1 MKKPL
6 LITILLFF
14 CFTFSYAQI
23 SFEKGYY
30 ILNNGD
36 RIECFIKNID
46 WKNNPTDFKYKTNFG
61 DNDFKVENITNVQE
75 FGIDNETTFKRFKIK
90 IDRTSDEPNKLL
102 ADRNPVFKEEVI
114 FLKVLIKG
122 DATLYS
128 YTDQNLNRYFYE
140 TKTIPVG
147 QLIYIKYYQIDGNDA
162 PTKLAENNEYKQQ
175 LFQNVKTENTTEK
188 DIIKLSYNKSDL
200 TKYFTKYNNAQP
212 NLADVEKKKQV
223 NKGHFS
229 VKITP
234 SVSIASLSIKNDY
247 VARENVD
254 LDNKINFKFGAEAE
268 YILPYNK
275 NKWSIFI
282 NPAYQTYQ
290 DEKTY
295 NVPSGFIISPETPHN
310 AKVKYTSVQIPIGI
324 RHYMFLNQ
332 TSKIFINVAYA
343 FDAGS
348 KTDITYT
355 DVTNKS
361 TKEYKSYS
369 GGNFA
374 FGLGYNFK
382 NKFSVEARLN
392 TKKELMREYLN
403 YSAKYSS
410 IDFVLGYT
418 IF

>member
-6 LITILLFF
+6 LITILFLFF
-14 CFTFSYAQI
+14 FTFSYAQI

-30 ILNNGD
+30 ILNDGS
-36 RIECFIKNID
+36 RIECFIRNID
-46 WKNNPTDFKYKTNFG
+46 WKNNPTDFKYKTQLS
-61 DNDFKVENITNVQE
+61 DNDFKTETIANVQE
-75 FGIDNETTFKRFKIK
+75 FGIDNETTFKKFKIK

-114 FLKVLIKG
+114 FLKVLVKG

-140 TKTIPVG
+140 TKTIPVE
-147 QLIYIKYYQIDGNDA
+147 QLVYTKYYQIDSNDS
-162 PTKLAENNEYKQQ
+162 PTILAENNEYKQQ
-175 LFQNVKTENTTEK
+175 LFQNVKAENTTEK
-188 DIIKLSYNKSDL
+188 EIIKLNYNKSDL
-200 TKYFTKYNNAQP
+200 TKYFIKYNNIKP
-212 NLADVEKKKQV
+212 NLAKEERKV
-223 NKGHFS
+223 NKGIFL

-234 SVSIASLSIKNDY
+234 SASIASLSTENDY
-247 VARENVD
+247 FLRDNVQ
-254 LDNKINFKFGAEAE
+254 LDNKINFKFGVEAE

-282 NPAYQTYQ
+282 SPAYQTYQ
-290 DEKTY
+290 DDKTY
-295 NVPSGFIISPETPHN
+295 NVPSGFIISPETPNN
-310 AKVKYTSVQIPIGI
+310 AKVKYTSIQIPIGI

-348 KTDITYT
+348 KTNITYT
-355 DVTNKS
+355 DVTNK
-361 TKEYKSYS
+361 TTREYES
-369 GGNFA
+369 GSGSNFA

-382 NKFSVEARLN
+382 NKFSFEARLN
-392 TKKELMREYLN
+392 TKKELMRDYLT

>member
-6 LITILLFF
+6 LITILFLFI
-14 CFTFSYAQI
+14 FTFSYAQI

-30 ILNNGD
+30 ILNDGN
-36 RIECFIKNID
+36 RVECFIKNID
-46 WKNNPTDFKYKTNFG
+46 WKNNPVDFKYKTQLS
-61 DNDFKVENITNVQE
+61 DNDFKTETIANVQE
-75 FGIDNETTFKRFKIK
+75 FGIDNETTFKKFKIK

-140 TKTIPVG
+140 TKTIPVE
-147 QLIYIKYYQIDGNDA
+147 QLVYTKYYQIDSNGS
-162 PTKLAENNEYKQQ
+162 PTILAENNEYKQQ
-175 LFQNVKTENTTEK
+175 LFQNVKAENTTEK
-188 DIIKLSYNKSDL
+188 EIIKLNYNKSDL
-200 TKYFTKYNNAQP
+200 TKYFIKYNNIKP
-212 NLADVEKKKQV
+212 NLAKEERKI
-223 NKGHFS
+223 NKGIFL

-234 SVSIASLSIKNDY
+234 SASIASLSTENDY
-247 VARENVD
+247 FLRDNVQ
-254 LDNKINFKFGAEAE
+254 LDNKINFKFGVEAE

-290 DEKTY
+290 DDKTY
-295 NVPSGFIISPETPHN
+295 NVPSGFIINPETPNN
-310 AKVKYTSVQIPIGI
+310 AKVKYTSIQIPIGI

-332 TSKIFINVAYA
+332 SSKIFINVAYA

-348 KTDITYT
+348 KTNITYT
-355 DVTNKS
+355 DVTNK
-361 TKEYKSYS
+361 TTREYES
-369 GGNFA
+369 GSGSNFA

-382 NKFSVEARLN
+382 NKFSFEARLN
-392 TKKELMREYLN
+392 TKKELMRDYLT

>member
-1 MKKPL
+1 M
-6 LITILLFF
+6 TILFLFF
-14 CFTFSYAQI
+14 FTFSYAQI

-30 ILNNGD
+30 ILNDGS
-36 RIECFIKNID
+36 RIECFIRNID
-46 WKNNPTDFKYKTNFG
+46 WKNNPTDFKYKTQLS
-61 DNDFKVENITNVQE
+61 DNDFKTETIANVQE
-75 FGIDNETTFKRFKIK
+75 FGIDNETTFKKFKIK

-114 FLKVLIKG
+114 FLKVLVKG

-140 TKTIPVG
+140 TKTIPVE
-147 QLIYIKYYQIDGNDA
+147 QLVYTKYYQIDSNDS
-162 PTKLAENNEYKQQ
+162 PTILAENNEYKQQ
-175 LFQNVKTENTTEK
+175 LFQNVKAENTSEK
-188 DIIKLSYNKSDL
+188 EIIKLNYNKSDL
-200 TKYFTKYNNAQP
+200 TKYFIKYNNIKP
-212 NLADVEKKKQV
+212 NLAKEERKV
-223 NKGHFS
+223 NKGIFL

-234 SVSIASLSIKNDY
+234 SASIASLSTENDY
-247 VARENVD
+247 FLRDNVQ
-254 LDNKINFKFGAEAE
+254 LDNKINFKFGVEAE

-290 DEKTY
+290 DDKTY
-295 NVPSGFIISPETPHN
+295 NVPSGFIISPETPNN
-310 AKVKYTSVQIPIGI
+310 AKVKYTSIQIPIGI

-348 KTDITYT
+348 KTNITYT
-355 DVTNKS
+355 DVTNK
-361 TKEYKSYS
+361 TTREYES
-369 GGNFA
+369 GSGSNFA

-382 NKFSVEARLN
+382 NKFSFEARLN
-392 TKKELMREYLN
+392 TKKELMRDYLT

>member
-1 MKKPL
+1 M
-6 LITILLFF
+6 TILFLFF
-14 CFTFSYAQI
+14 FTFSYAQI

-30 ILNNGD
+30 ILNDGS
-36 RIECFIKNID
+36 RIECFIRNID
-46 WKNNPTDFKYKTNFG
+46 WKNNPTDFKYKTQLS
-61 DNDFKVENITNVQE
+61 DNDFKTETIANVQE
-75 FGIDNETTFKRFKIK
+75 FGIDNETTFKKFKIK

-140 TKTIPVG
+140 TKTIPVE
-147 QLIYIKYYQIDGNDA
+147 QLVYTKYYQIDSNGS
-162 PTKLAENNEYKQQ
+162 PTILAENNEYKQQ
-175 LFQNVKTENTTEK
+175 LFQNVKAENTTEK
-188 DIIKLSYNKSDL
+188 EIIKLNYNKSDL
-200 TKYFTKYNNAQP
+200 TKYFIKYNNIKP
-212 NLADVEKKKQV
+212 NLAKEERKV
-223 NKGHFS
+223 NKGIFL

-234 SVSIASLSIKNDY
+234 SASIASLSTENDY
-247 VARENVD
+247 FLRDNVQ
-254 LDNKINFKFGAEAE
+254 LDNKINFKFGVEAE

-290 DEKTY
+290 DDKTY
-295 NVPSGFIISPETPHN
+295 NVPSGFIISPETPNN
-310 AKVKYTSVQIPIGI
+310 AKVKYTSIQIPIGI

-332 TSKIFINVAYA
+332 SSKIFINVAYA

-348 KTDITYT
+348 KTNITYT
-355 DVTNKS
+355 DVTNK
-361 TKEYKSYS
+361 TTREYES
-369 GGNFA
+369 GSGSNFA

-382 NKFSVEARLN
+382 NKFSFEARLN
-392 TKKELMREYLN
+392 TKKELMRDYLT

>member
-6 LITILLFF
+6 LITILFLF

-30 ILNNGD
+30 ILNDGS
-36 RIECFIKNID
+36 RIECFIRNID
-46 WKNNPTDFKYKTNFG
+46 WKNNPTDFKYKTQLS
-61 DNDFKVENITNVQE
+61 DNDFKTETIANVQE
-75 FGIDNETTFKRFKIK
+75 FGIDNETTFKKFKIK

-114 FLKVLIKG
+114 FLKILIKG

-140 TKTIPVG
+140 TKTIPVE
-147 QLIYIKYYQIDGNDA
+147 QLVYTKYYQIDSNGS
-162 PTKLAENNEYKQQ
+162 PTILAENNEYKQQ
-175 LFQNVKTENTTEK
+175 LFQNVKAENTTEK
-188 DIIKLSYNKSDL
+188 EIIKLNYNKSDL
-200 TKYFTKYNNAQP
+200 TKYFIKYNNIKP
-212 NLADVEKKKQV
+212 NLAKEERKV
-223 NKGHFS
+223 NKGIFL

-234 SVSIASLSIKNDY
+234 SASIASLSTENDY
-247 VARENVD
+247 FLRDNVQ
-254 LDNKINFKFGAEAE
+254 LDNKINFKFGVEAE

-290 DEKTY
+290 DDKTY
-295 NVPSGFIISPETPHN
+295 NVPSGFIISPETPNN
-310 AKVKYTSVQIPIGI
+310 AKVKYTSIQIPIGI

-332 TSKIFINVAYA
+332 SSKIFINVAYA

-348 KTDITYT
+348 KTNITYT
-355 DVTNKS
+355 DVTNK
-361 TKEYKSYS
+361 TTREYES
-369 GGNFA
+369 GSGSNFA

-382 NKFSVEARLN
+382 NKFSFEARLN
-392 TKKELMREYLN
+392 TKKELMRDYLT

>member
-6 LITILLFF
+6 LITILFLFF
-14 CFTFSYAQI
+14 FTFSYAQI

-30 ILNNGD
+30 TLNDGN

-46 WKNNPTDFKYKTNFG
+46 WKNNPVDFKYKTQLS
-61 DNDFKVENITNVQE
+61 DNDFKTETIANVQE
-75 FGIDNETTFKRFKIK
+75 FGIDNETTFKKFKIK

-114 FLKVLIKG
+114 FLKVLVKG

-140 TKTIPVG
+140 TKTIPVE
-147 QLIYIKYYQIDGNDA
+147 QLVYTKYYKIDSNGS
-162 PTKLAENNEYKQQ
+162 PTILAENNEYKQQ
-175 LFQNVKTENTTEK
+175 LFQNVKAENTTEK
-188 DIIKLSYNKSDL
+188 EIIKLNYNKSDL
-200 TKYFTKYNNAQP
+200 TKYFIKYNNIKP
-212 NLADVEKKKQV
+212 NLAKEERKV
-223 NKGHFS
+223 NKGIFL

-234 SVSIASLSIKNDY
+234 SASIASLSTENDY
-247 VARENVD
+247 FLRDNVQ
-254 LDNKINFKFGAEAE
+254 LDNKINFKFGVEAE

-290 DEKTY
+290 DDKTY
-295 NVPSGFIISPETPHN
+295 NVPSGFIISPETPNN
-310 AKVKYTSVQIPIGI
+310 AKVKYTSIQIPIGI

-348 KTDITYT
+348 KTNITYT
-355 DVTNKS
+355 DVTNK
-361 TKEYKSYS
+361 TTREYES
-369 GGNFA
+369 GSGSNFA

-382 NKFSVEARLN
+382 NKFSFEARLN
-392 TKKELMREYLN
+392 TKKELMRDYLT

>member
-6 LITILLFF
+6 LITILFLF

-30 ILNNGD
+30 ILNDGS
-36 RIECFIKNID
+36 RIECFIRNID
-46 WKNNPTDFKYKTNFG
+46 WKNNPTDFKYKTQLS
-61 DNDFKVENITNVQE
+61 DNDFKTETIANVQE
-75 FGIDNETTFKRFKIK
+75 FGIDNETTFKKFKIK

-114 FLKVLIKG
+114 FLKVLVKG
-122 DATLYS
+122 NATLYS

-140 TKTIPVG
+140 TKTIPVE
-147 QLIYIKYYQIDGNDA
+147 QLVYTKYYKIDSNGS
-162 PTKLAENNEYKQQ
+162 PTILAENNEYKQQ
-175 LFQNVKTENTTEK
+175 LFQNVKAENTTEK
-188 DIIKLSYNKSDL
+188 EIIKLNYNKSDL
-200 TKYFTKYNNAQP
+200 TKYFIKYNNIKP
-212 NLADVEKKKQV
+212 NLAKEERKV
-223 NKGHFS
+223 NKGIFL

-234 SVSIASLSIKNDY
+234 SASIASLSTENDY
-247 VARENVD
+247 FLRDNVQ
-254 LDNKINFKFGAEAE
+254 LDNKINFKFGVEAE

-290 DEKTY
+290 DDKTY
-295 NVPSGFIISPETPHN
+295 NVPSGFIISPETPNN
-310 AKVKYTSVQIPIGI
+310 AKVKYTSIQIPIGI

-348 KTDITYT
+348 KTNITYT
-355 DVTNKS
+355 DVTNK
-361 TKEYKSYS
+361 TTREYES
-369 GGNFA
+369 GSGSNFA

-382 NKFSVEARLN
+382 NKFSFEARLN
-392 TKKELMREYLN
+392 TKKELMRDYLT

>member
-6 LITILLFF
+6 LITILFLFF
-14 CFTFSYAQI
+14 FTFSYAQI

-30 ILNNGD
+30 ILNDGS
-36 RIECFIKNID
+36 RIECLIRNID
-46 WKNNPTDFKYKTNFG
+46 WKNNPTDFKYKTQLS
-61 DNDFKVENITNVQE
+61 DNDFKTETIANVQE
-75 FGIDNETTFKRFKIK
+75 FGIDNETTFKKFKIK

-140 TKTIPVG
+140 TKTIPVE
-147 QLIYIKYYQIDGNDA
+147 QLVYTKYYQIDSNGS
-162 PTKLAENNEYKQQ
+162 PTILAENNEYKQQ
-175 LFQNVKTENTTEK
+175 LFQNVKAENTTEK
-188 DIIKLSYNKSDL
+188 EIIKLNYNKSDL
-200 TKYFTKYNNAQP
+200 TKSFIKYNNIKP
-212 NLADVEKKKQV
+212 NLAKEERKV
-223 NKGHFS
+223 NKGIFL

-234 SVSIASLSIKNDY
+234 SASIASLSTENDY
-247 VARENVD
+247 FLRDNVQ
-254 LDNKINFKFGAEAE
+254 LDNKINFKFGVEAE

-290 DEKTY
+290 DDKTY
-295 NVPSGFIISPETPHN
+295 NVPSGFIISPETPNN
-310 AKVKYTSVQIPIGI
+310 AKVKYTSIQIPIGI

-348 KTDITYT
+348 KTNITYT
-355 DVTNKS
+355 DVTNK
-361 TKEYKSYS
+361 TTREYES
-369 GGNFA
+369 GSGSNFA

-382 NKFSVEARLN
+382 NKFSFEARLN
-392 TKKELMREYLN
+392 TKKELMRDYLT

>member
-6 LITILLFF
+6 LITILFLFF
-14 CFTFSYAQI
+14 FTFSYAQI

-30 ILNNGD
+30 ILNDGN
-36 RIECFIKNID
+36 RVECFIKNID
-46 WKNNPTDFKYKTNFG
+46 WKNNPTDFKYKTQLS
-61 DNDFKVENITNVQE
+61 DNDFKTETIANVQE
-75 FGIDNETTFKRFKIK
+75 FGIDNETTFKKFKIK

-114 FLKVLIKG
+114 FLKVLVKG

-140 TKTIPVG
+140 TKTIPVE
-147 QLIYIKYYQIDGNDA
+147 QLVYTKYYQIDSNGS
-162 PTKLAENNEYKQQ
+162 PTILAENNEYKQQ
-175 LFQNVKTENTTEK
+175 LFQNVKAENTTEK
-188 DIIKLSYNKSDL
+188 EIIKLNYNKSDL
-200 TKYFTKYNNAQP
+200 TKYFIKYNNIKP
-212 NLADVEKKKQV
+212 NLAKEERKV
-223 NKGHFS
+223 NKGIFL

-234 SVSIASLSIKNDY
+234 SASIASLSTENDY
-247 VARENVD
+247 FLRDNVQ
-254 LDNKINFKFGAEAE
+254 LDNKINFKFGVEAE

-290 DEKTY
+290 DDKTY
-295 NVPSGFIISPETPHN
+295 NVPSGFIISPETPNN
-310 AKVKYTSVQIPIGI
+310 AKVKYTSIQIPIGI

-348 KTDITYT
+348 KTNITYT
-355 DVTNKS
+355 DVTNK
-361 TKEYKSYS
+361 TTREYES
-369 GGNFA
+369 GSGSNFA

-382 NKFSVEARLN
+382 NKFSFEARLN
-392 TKKELMREYLN
+392 TKKELMRDYLT

>member
-6 LITILLFF
+6 LITILFLFF
-14 CFTFSYAQI
+14 FTFSYAQI

-30 ILNNGD
+30 ILNDGS
-36 RIECFIKNID
+36 RIECFIRNID
-46 WKNNPTDFKYKTNFG
+46 WKNNPTDFKYKTQLS
-61 DNDFKVENITNVQE
+61 DNDFKTETIANVQE
-75 FGIDNETTFKRFKIK
+75 FGIDNETTFKKFKIK

-114 FLKVLIKG
+114 FLKVLVKG

-140 TKTIPVG
+140 TKTIPVE
-147 QLIYIKYYQIDGNDA
+147 QLVYTKYYQIDSNGS
-162 PTKLAENNEYKQQ
+162 PTILAENNEYKQQ
-175 LFQNVKTENTTEK
+175 LFQNVKAENTTEK
-188 DIIKLSYNKSDL
+188 EIIKLNYNKSDL
-200 TKYFTKYNNAQP
+200 TKYFIKYNNIKP
-212 NLADVEKKKQV
+212 NLAKEERKV
-223 NKGHFS
+223 NKGIFL

-234 SVSIASLSIKNDY
+234 SASIASLSTENDY
-247 VARENVD
+247 FLRDNVQ
-254 LDNKINFKFGAEAE
+254 LDNKINFKFGVEAE

-290 DEKTY
+290 DDKTY
-295 NVPSGFIISPETPHN
+295 NVPSGFIISPETPNN
-310 AKVKYTSVQIPIGI
+310 AKVKYTSIQIPIGI

-348 KTDITYT
+348 KTNITYT
-355 DVTNKS
+355 DVTNK
-361 TKEYKSYS
+361 TTREYES
-369 GGNFA
+369 GSGSNFA

-382 NKFSVEARLN
+382 NKFSFEARLN
-392 TKKELMREYLN
+392 TKKELMRDYLT

>member
-6 LITILLFF
+6 LITVLFLFF
-14 CFTFSYAQI
+14 FTFSYAQI

-30 ILNNGD
+30 TLNDGN

-46 WKNNPTDFKYKTNFG
+46 WKNNPVDFKYKTQLS
-61 DNDFKVENITNVQE
+61 DNDFKTETIANVQE
-75 FGIDNETTFKRFKIK
+75 FGIDNETTFKKFKIK

-114 FLKVLIKG
+114 FLKVLVKG

-140 TKTIPVG
+140 TKTIPVE
-147 QLIYIKYYQIDGNDA
+147 QLVYTKYYQIDSNGS
-162 PTKLAENNEYKQQ
+162 PTILAENNEYKQQ
-175 LFQNVKTENTTEK
+175 LFQNVKAENTTEK
-188 DIIKLSYNKSDL
+188 EIIKLNYNKSDL
-200 TKYFTKYNNAQP
+200 TKYFIKYNNIKP
-212 NLADVEKKKQV
+212 NLAKEERKV
-223 NKGHFS
+223 NKGIFL

-234 SVSIASLSIKNDY
+234 SASIASLSTENDY
-247 VARENVD
+247 FLRDNVQ
-254 LDNKINFKFGAEAE
+254 LDNKINFKFGVEAE

-290 DEKTY
+290 DDKTY
-295 NVPSGFIISPETPHN
+295 NVPSGFIISPETPNN
-310 AKVKYTSVQIPIGI
+310 AKVKYTSIQIPIGI

-348 KTDITYT
+348 KTNITYT
-355 DVTNKS
+355 DVTNK
-361 TKEYKSYS
+361 TTREYES
-369 GGNFA
+369 GSGSNFA

-382 NKFSVEARLN
+382 NKFSFEARLN
-392 TKKELMREYLN
+392 TKKELMRDYLT

>member
-6 LITILLFF
+6 LITILFLFF
-14 CFTFSYAQI
+14 FTFSYAQI

-30 ILNNGD
+30 ILNDGS
-36 RIECFIKNID
+36 RIECFIRNID
-46 WKNNPTDFKYKTNFG
+46 WKNNPTDFKYKTQLS
-61 DNDFKVENITNVQE
+61 DNDFKTETIANVQE
-75 FGIDNETTFKRFKIK
+75 FGIDNETTFKKFKIK

-140 TKTIPVG
+140 TKTIPVE
-147 QLIYIKYYQIDGNDA
+147 QLVYTKYYQIDSNGS
-162 PTKLAENNEYKQQ
+162 PTILAENNEYKQQ
-175 LFQNVKTENTTEK
+175 LFQNVKAENTTEK
-188 DIIKLSYNKSDL
+188 EIIKLNYNKSDL
-200 TKYFTKYNNAQP
+200 TKYFIKYNNIKP
-212 NLADVEKKKQV
+212 NLAKEERKV
-223 NKGHFS
+223 NKGIFL

-234 SVSIASLSIKNDY
+234 SASIASLSTENDY
-247 VARENVD
+247 FLRDNVQ
-254 LDNKINFKFGAEAE
+254 LDNKINFKFGVEAE

-290 DEKTY
+290 DDKTY
-295 NVPSGFIISPETPHN
+295 NVPSGFIISPETPNN
-310 AKVKYTSVQIPIGI
+310 AKVKYTSIQIPIGI

-332 TSKIFINVAYA
+332 SSKIFINVAYA

-348 KTDITYT
+348 KTNITYT
-355 DVTNKS
+355 DVTNK
-361 TKEYKSYS
+361 TTREYES
-369 GGNFA
+369 GSGSNFA

-382 NKFSVEARLN
+382 NKFSFEARLN
-392 TKKELMREYLN
+392 TKKELMRDYLT